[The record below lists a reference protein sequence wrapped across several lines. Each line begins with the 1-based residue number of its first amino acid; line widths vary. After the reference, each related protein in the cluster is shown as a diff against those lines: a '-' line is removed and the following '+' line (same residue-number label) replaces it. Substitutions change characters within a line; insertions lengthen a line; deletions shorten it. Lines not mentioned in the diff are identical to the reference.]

1 MLTLEAQGDP
11 FEDLLKF
18 IKAIVAPTQTE
29 QQQVSN
35 AVREGWREN
44 FTGERGGDGRAWA
57 ALRPFT
63 VRQRILSGYP
73 GAHPI
78 LVQSGHLRNSLLN
91 PGAADSYE
99 DLQATGDGWTLVVGT
114 EDPKALDHEIGAGRI
129 PARPFI
135 ALSDQAEQR
144 VVSALDSLVAQIE
157 ARILG
162 P

>member
-18 IKAIVAPTQTE
+18 VKAIVAPTQDE

-35 AVREGWREN
+35 VVREGWREN
-44 FTGERGGDGRAWA
+44 FTGERSGDGRAWV
-57 ALRPFT
+57 ALAPST
-63 VRQRILSGYP
+63 VRQRIRAGYP
-73 GAHPI
+73 ARPI
-78 LVQSGHLRNSLLN
+78 LVRTGALRNSLLN
-91 PGAADSYE
+91 PGASNSYE
-99 DLQATGDGWTLVVGT
+99 ELQTTGDGWTLLVGT
-114 EDPKALDHEIGAGRI
+114 EDPKAIFHELGTSRM
-129 PARPFI
+129 PARPFV

-144 VVSALDSLVAQIE
+144 VVSALDLLVAQIE